1 MNAPTTPVF
10 LDTPMFA
17 PGEVFSLTDAT
28 ESRAEPWFNQSLVR
42 ANDSV
47 LRVAKLHG
55 EFHHHS
61 HDTDEL
67 FFVVDGAMQI
77 DIAGELHD
85 LRAGQGVCIP
95 AGVTHRTRA
104 DHPATVLLVAA
115 IEASMAGAAP
125 AKPD

>member
-1 MNAPTTPVF
+1 MSSDPAPVF
-10 LDTPMFA
+10 LDTPLFA
-17 PGEVFSLTDAT
+17 PGEVFSLDGAMAGR
-28 ESRAEPWFNQSLVR
+28 SEPWFNQSLVR

-77 DIAGELHD
+77 EIDGQMHD
-85 LRAGQGVCIP
+85 LHAGQGVCIP

-104 DHPATVLLVAA
+104 DAPATVLLVAA
-115 IEASMAGAAP
+115 IDSSMAGKAE
-125 AKPD
+125 